1 LYIVNSIEYFWPQF
15 SISHVTLWT
24 VVLSHMSCAL
34 NPLIYAYGM
43 PGFKKALREFLNI
56 GTDQSNTGVNY
67 SCYMRSSE
75 PTKLQCS
82 LKNRI
87 RR

>member
-1 LYIVNSIEYFWPQF
+1 MLILTQVHEKTTFRYPLYIVNSIEYFWPQF

-43 PGFKKALREFLNI
+43 PGFKKV
-56 GTDQSNTGVNY
+56 TGV
-67 SCYMRSSE
+67 
-75 PTKLQCS
+75 T
-82 LKNRI
+82 
-87 RR
+87 